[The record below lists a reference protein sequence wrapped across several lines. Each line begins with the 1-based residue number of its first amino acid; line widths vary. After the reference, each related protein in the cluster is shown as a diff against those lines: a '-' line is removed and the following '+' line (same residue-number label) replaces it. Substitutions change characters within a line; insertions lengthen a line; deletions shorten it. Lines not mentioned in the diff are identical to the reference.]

1 MPEHA
6 YMVLGYDSLPLLPT
20 EATLT
25 EAESETLAVRLLPL
39 LDQQM
44 RKKTQGDSA
53 SMRVEEA
60 TELMASIQF
69 TLQCQLTAQSLSYR
83 ALLTADLGAL
93 FGAGQRSV
101 LALRERAQRLYE
113 AACAQVRQ
121 LGSRSLAD
129 TLRGIGGFFAHY
141 NAYLYAHEIPAD
153 IDYQLCLPVPDALL
167 GVVWVTDYLQRLLIE
182 NALLIKLEPER
193 VVRLLRRV
201 HPGYGEL
208 LINLYEP
215 VAANVVGL
223 NLLGGGETLLEISA
237 AQGARIR
244 DLLLASGD
252 AAALAAL
259 EHAAMA
265 ACERLDITDAASVR
279 YLKVAA
285 RALYP
290 RVKAAPEG
298 YRGVFAT
305 R

>member
-1 MPEHA
+1 MAAKTFVTPTSDNHPLMPAEA
-6 YMVLGYDSLPLLPT
+6 GLT
-20 EATLT
+20 ET
-25 EAESETLAVRLLPL
+25 EAETLAMRLLPL

-53 SMRVEEA
+53 SMRVEGA
-60 TELMASIQF
+60 AELMASIQF
-69 TLQCQLTAQSLSYR
+69 TLQCQLTAQALPKR

-93 FGAGQRSV
+93 FGAGQRTV

-113 AACAQVRQ
+113 TVCVQVHQ
-121 LGSRSLAD
+121 FGSRSLAD
-129 TLRGIGGFFAHY
+129 TLRGIGIFFARY
-141 NAYLYAHEIPAD
+141 DAYLYAHQIPAD

-167 GVVWVTDYLQRLLIE
+167 GVVWVTDYMQRLMVE
-182 NALLIKLEPER
+182 NTLLTSLESAR

-201 HPGYGEL
+201 HPSYGEL

-223 NLLGGGETLLEISA
+223 SLLGSGETLLEIDA
-237 AQGARIR
+237 AQGERIR
-244 DLLLASGD
+244 NQLLTDGD
-252 AAALAAL
+252 AAALTAL
-259 EHAAMA
+259 ERAAYA
-265 ACERLDITDAASVR
+265 ACKRLDIADAASAR
-279 YLKVAA
+279 YLAATA

-298 YRGVFAT
+298 YRGVFVT